1 MKPSGNIT
9 GPIPLIYASFNKKN
23 RTAIVTTEKRQFA
36 MCPNVCRVQ
45 YIGHTANQ
53 LFAVCLHENTR
64 EIKEHSANCDVRR
77 VRGPGTW
84 QTPSFA
90 VCRYLVTRR
99 NWSTCH
105 ARAPAVRRRPRPD
118 GLVSNGR
125 EGNEHMQKKKKEL
138 RNKMLLYLLFLKKI
152 ALELHITMNLNLED
166 RSNKH
171 KPNNKTY
178 YTESRSQ
185 FSQT

>member
-1 MKPSGNIT
+1 
-9 GPIPLIYASFNKKN
+9 
-23 RTAIVTTEKRQFA
+23 
-36 MCPNVCRVQ
+36 VQ

-64 EIKEHSANCDVRR
+64 ETKNTR
-77 VRGPGTW
+77 
-84 QTPSFA
+84 QTAMFA
-90 VCRYLVTRR
+90 VCEDRAHGKHQVSPCAATLAHGETR
-99 NWSTCH
+99 
-105 ARAPAVRRRPRPD
+105 ARAMRVLVRRRPRPD
-118 GLVSNGR
+118 GRVSNGR
-125 EGNEHMQKKKKEL
+125 EGNEHMQKRRRRR
-138 RNKMLLYLLFLKKI
+138 RNYAIKCYYICFLKKI
-152 ALELHITMNLNLED
+152 ALELHITVNLNLKD

>member
-1 MKPSGNIT
+1 MSMKKHVISNATVGVWKNMFWDHMMKWSVRKESLTIHT
-9 GPIPLIYASFNKKN
+9 NFLIYASFNKKN
-23 RTAIVTTEKRQFA
+23 RTTTVTTGKRQFA
-36 MCPNVCRVQ
+36 VCPNVCRVQ

-90 VCRYLVTRR
+90 VCRYLGTRR

-125 EGNEHMQKKKKEL
+125 EGNEHMQKKKKKKKKL
-138 RNKMLLYLLFLKKI
+138 RNKMLLYLLF
-152 ALELHITMNLNLED
+152 
-166 RSNKH
+166 
-171 KPNNKTY
+171 
-178 YTESRSQ
+178 
-185 FSQT
+185 